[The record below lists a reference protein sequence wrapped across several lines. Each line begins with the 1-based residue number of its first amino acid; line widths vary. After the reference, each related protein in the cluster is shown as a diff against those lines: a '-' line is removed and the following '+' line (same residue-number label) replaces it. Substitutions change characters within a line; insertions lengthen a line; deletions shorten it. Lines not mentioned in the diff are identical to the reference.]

1 MIVHHLCEHPV
12 LYYGFDVSLKVQYSW
27 ESRLVNLKNVK
38 ATFIWSPTTIKL
50 NDTLSYLIPSI
61 LDDTLSVSIQC
72 PQQCMYRKLV
82 LWARFACHCG
92 VVEVP

>member
-12 LYYGFDVSLKVQYSW
+12 LYYGSDVSLKVQYSL

-38 ATFIWSPTTIKL
+38 ATFIWSPTTI

-61 LDDTLSVSIQC
+61 LDDTLSVNTM
-72 PQQCMYRKLV
+72 PTTVYRILV
-82 LWARFACHCG
+82 LWARLACHLWYNS
-92 VVEVP
+92 